1 MAVIS
6 ESADPMAR
14 RGGRHGASRRS
25 TARLQLAAPLFLGFS
40 TIFVFFGL
48 GVGSAAYA
56 PIDKGIG
63 MPGTIIVESK
73 VRPIQ
78 HPKGGVVGKV
88 FVHDG
93 QDVKAG
99 DLLIS
104 FDTVAIDEQITA
116 LKLQANA
123 SRKQLALAKE
133 EAATMTDLMERKL
146 AARSRVLALE
156 RAVADVEKDIAG
168 LNAKIVIAQQEL
180 AQSELRSPFD
190 GRVLSLAVSGHG
202 AVVQPG
208 QTVME
213 LVPEEDRLVIEGHI
227 APNQIENVKP
237 GMQAKVWLS
246 ALSWREQR
254 PLRAKLAW
262 VSPDSVEDKRTG
274 APYYVARVELVE
286 TRSQIAKRLTLLP
299 GMRAEILLQ
308 TGERTLLDQVIDP
321 LMRNVT
327 KAFRG

>member
-1 MAVIS
+1 MPANDHPHP
-6 ESADPMAR
+6 ATTAGQR
-14 RGGRHGASRRS
+14 RRS
-25 TARLQLAAPLFLGFS
+25 VRLDLGAPLVIGFA

-48 GVGSAAYA
+48 GVGGAAYA

-78 HPKGGVVGKV
+78 HQRGGMVDKV
-88 FVHDG
+88 HVREG
-93 QDVKAG
+93 QEVKAG
-99 DLLIS
+99 DLLVS
-104 FDTVAIDEQITA
+104 LDTTVIDEQINA
-116 LKLQANA
+116 LKIQVEAA
-123 SRKQLALAKE
+123 RKQLALAKE

-146 AARSRVLALE
+146 AAKSRVLALE

-168 LNAKIVIAQQEL
+168 LNAKIVMAQQEL
-180 AQSELRSPFD
+180 TQSEIRSPFD
-190 GRVLSLAVSGHG
+190 GRILTLAVTARA

-213 LVPEEDRLVIEGHI
+213 LVPEDDKLVIEGHI
-227 APNQIENVKP
+227 SPNQIENVKP
-237 GMQAKVWLS
+237 GMPAKVWLS

-286 TRSQIAKRLTLLP
+286 TRSQIAKRMTWLP

-308 TGERTLLDQVIDP
+308 TGERTLLEQVVDP
-321 LMRNVT
+321 LLRNM
-327 KAFRG
+327 KHAFRG